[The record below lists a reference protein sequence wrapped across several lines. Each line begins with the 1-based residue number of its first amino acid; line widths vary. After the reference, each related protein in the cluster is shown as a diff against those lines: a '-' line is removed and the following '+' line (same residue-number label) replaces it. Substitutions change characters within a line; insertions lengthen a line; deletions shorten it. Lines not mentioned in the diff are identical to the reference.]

1 MVKVN
6 GKELN
11 REQFKEY
18 VQLAKLTA
26 ERRKKIE
33 ARKNRKSTLKSKS
46 SIWKNGAE
54 IPPRNPPIN

>member
-1 MVKVN
+1 MIKVN

-26 ERRKKIE
+26 ERKKKIE

-46 SIWKNGAE
+46 SI
-54 IPPRNPPIN
+54 

>member
-6 GKELN
+6 GKEMN

-18 VQLAKLTA
+18 VQLARLTI
-26 ERRKKIE
+26 ERKRKIE

-46 SIWKNGAE
+46 SIWKNGADN
-54 IPPRNPPIN
+54 PPRNPPIN

>member
-11 REQFKEY
+11 REQFANW

-26 ERRKKIE
+26 EKRKKIE
-33 ARKNRKSTLKSKS
+33 ARKNRKSLLKSKS
-46 SIWKNGAE
+46 SI
-54 IPPRNPPIN
+54 